1 MAIMRAMAPRM
12 APTTEPAFDPA
23 LSPEEVFPA
32 FMAVD
37 TCAGEALVDVIAG
50 EALVDVIA
58 GEALVIFGLEV
69 AAADDVVPKLV
80 CIAPVLVVGVGNSAT
95 VARPSAA
102 LAVVIPPMGPQP
114 QSTVA
119 SLLHS
124 NL

>member
-1 MAIMRAMAPRM
+1 M

-37 TCAGEALVDVIAG
+37 TCAG